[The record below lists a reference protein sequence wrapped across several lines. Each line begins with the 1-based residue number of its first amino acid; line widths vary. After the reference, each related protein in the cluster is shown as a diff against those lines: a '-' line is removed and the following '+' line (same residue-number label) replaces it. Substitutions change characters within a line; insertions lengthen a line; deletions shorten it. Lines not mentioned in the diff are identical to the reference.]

1 MSVHQLR
8 PFCALEHAMRS
19 LIADATLGR
28 LVVVRIIVGRSNG
41 QLEEIVIQRDS
52 VERHEL

>member
-1 MSVHQLR
+1 MSVQQLR
-8 PFCALEHAMRS
+8 PFCALEHAMRR
-19 LIADATLGR
+19 LIADAALGG